1 MRTERSKHP
10 RATPFVQFARA
21 TACSLP
27 LLAALAGCGE
37 REAAAPVAPSPLR
50 QLTQQK
56 EPEPVGG
63 PPLVRRLTEAQ
74 YRNTIA
80 DIFGADIA
88 IAARFERGL
97 RSEGLLAVG
106 TSEAGI
112 SPFSIEQYDAA
123 ARGVADAVVGEERR
137 GRFVPCNAPADGFDE
152 ACATRFIERFA
163 PLLLRRSVQ
172 SDEIAHHVDT
182 ARSGQAQLGDFYGG
196 LKYALVGL
204 MMSPEFLLRVENVA
218 TDANA
223 DDVRQLDA
231 FSKATR
237 LSYFLINSTPDPELL
252 QAAANGELDTR
263 DGLARQVD
271 RLLASPRFEDTVRAF
286 FTDMLEFDLFDDLA
300 KDPLI
305 YPAFNSEVASHA
317 QEQTLRTI
325 VDLLLVQ
332 QRDYRELFTTRETWL
347 TRPLGIVYRVPVPTR
362 NGWEKVE
369 FPVEEQRAGIQSH
382 VSFLALHAHP
392 GRSSP
397 TLRGKA
403 IREVFLCQ
411 EVPDPPPD
419 VDFTLVLDPN
429 VTLPTARDRLH
440 RHNSDPA
447 CTGCHLITD
456 PPGLTL
462 ERFDGLG
469 TLRTHENGALI
480 DTHGSLDGIEFDEPD
495 RLGQALHD
503 HPETPRCLVEKVYRY
518 AVGRDTVWEE
528 RAYMDW
534 LIGTFKRDGHRL
546 PQLMRAIA
554 TSRNFFAVQPDDAR
568 GHASLNRNVNTGPNT
583 HLNDNTDLNDNEGD
597 RT

>member
-1 MRTERSKHP
+1 MTTEHSLRRLSHHRK
-10 RATPFVQFARA
+10 AILAL
-21 TACSLP
+21 CSLP
-27 LLAALAGCGE
+27 LLLTTLTGCGE
-37 REAAAPVAPSPLR
+37 RAAAPAVAAPSLIR
-50 QLTQQK
+50 QMTQR
-56 EPEPVGG
+56 EPDPVGG
-63 PPLVRRLTEAQ
+63 PPLIRRLTEAQ

-80 DIFGADIA
+80 DIFGPDIA

-97 RSEGLLAVG
+97 RAEGLLAVG

-112 SPFSIEQYDAA
+112 SSFSIEQYDAA
-123 ARGVADAVVGEERR
+123 ARSVAEAIVSSERR
-137 GRFVPCNAPADGFDE
+137 ADFIPCEAPASGFDA
-152 ACATRFIERFA
+152 ACASRFIERFA
-163 PLLLRRSVQ
+163 PLLLRRTVGRG
-172 SDEIAHHVDT
+172 EIERHVEA
-182 ARSGQAQLGDFYGG
+182 ARSGAAQLNDFHEG

-218 TDANA
+218 ANA
-223 DDVRQLDA
+223 APDDLQQLDA

-237 LSYFLINSTPDPELL
+237 LSYFLTNSTPDAELL
-252 QAAANGELDTR
+252 RAAADGELDS
-263 DGLARQVD
+263 DKGLARQVD
-271 RLLASPRFEDTVRAF
+271 RLLGSPRFEDAVRAF

-305 YPAFNSEVASHA
+305 YPAFNSEVAGHA
-317 QEQTLRTI
+317 QEQTLRTV
-325 VDLLLVQ
+325 VDHLLTQ
-332 QRDYRELFTTRETWL
+332 QRDYRDLFVTRETWL
-347 TRPLGIVYRVPVPTR
+347 TRSLGVVYRVPVPTR

-369 FPVEEQRAGIQSH
+369 LPVEEHRAGIQSH
-382 VSFLALHAHP
+382 VSFLALHSHP

-411 EVPDPPPD
+411 EVPDPPPN

-440 RHNSDPA
+440 RHNTDPA

-480 DTHGSLDGIEFDEPD
+480 DTSGSLDGVEFNDPD
-495 RLGQALHD
+495 RLAQALRN

-518 AVGRDTVWEE
+518 AVGRDTVWQE

-534 LIGTFKRDGHRL
+534 LIASFQSDGYRL
-546 PQLMRAIA
+546 PQLMRTIA
-554 TSRNFFAVQPDDAR
+554 TSRNFFAVQPRDASASTR
-568 GHASLNRNVNTGPNT
+568 EHAGT
-583 HLNDNTDLNDNEGD
+583 NDRSNQTEGD